1 MANCFRGGAM
11 TVEYL
16 NGLSSAEADSV
27 VAVGCILMASGLA
40 GAVGQG
46 VTAEGAC
53 FVEIMAP
60 HGGVQM
66 FVIGKERGRY
76 FVRGQDGGRLAAGR
90 TLDAML
96 DTGFR
101 PETFIPARPGRPH

>member
-1 MANCFRGGAM
+1 M

-16 NGLSSAEADSV
+16 NGLSNAEADSV

-46 VTAEGAC
+46 MTEEGAC
-53 FVEIMAP
+53 FVEILAP
-60 HGGVQM
+60 RGGVQM
-66 FVIGKERGRY
+66 FVIGKEQGRY
-76 FVRGQDGGRLAAGR
+76 FVRGQDGGHLAAGR

-101 PETFIPARPGRPH
+101 PETFATDRPRRTH